1 MTKSYFN
8 IKELCVI
15 GLTAAILCVLAPYS
29 VPTPFRVPITLQTFF
44 ITLIAIILGAKPAM
58 TATLIYIL
66 LGAFGLPVF
75 SNFTGGWQ
83 VLTGPT
89 GGFLLSFPLMAYCI
103 GLGSS
108 HRQKRKGNLLLGI
121 LLGNL
126 LNFICGIA
134 IFCLITKSRITVG
147 ITTCVLPFL
156 PFDIIK
162 TALACFIG
170 LQVKRRIRL

>member
-83 VLTGPT
+83 ALTGPT
-89 GGFLLSFPLMAYCI
+89 GGFILSFPLMAYCI

-108 HRQKRKGNLLLGI
+108 HRQKRKGNLFLGI

-126 LNFICGIA
+126 LNFLCGIA
-134 IFCLITKSRITVG
+134 MFCLITKSRIAVG

-156 PFDIIK
+156 PFDMIK

-170 LQVKRRIRL
+170 LQAKRRIHL